1 MKWYNESEKRQLKLS
16 NTNNKLGK
24 ESGFLETDRLYQ
36 VEKKDIKKLE
46 DLLTRCFLND
56 PLYCKFIP
64 DEKTRKRLLP
74 ELFKCDLEELFES
87 CVIYADSKELNGIIV
102 VSDESEHYNVIK
114 YFWDVIV
121 AELKT
126 DHYLIKEDPS
136 LKTLWNFSIGRNYLN
151 SKWTEKLDEDN
162 RLHIIYL
169 AVSPTMQHH
178 GISRKLIQ
186 AVLDYAGEYDLMVS
200 LETHNRHNVSF
211 YEHFGFLTYEK
222 IEKHFDLVQYCMIRE
237 ARSKI
242 EALEI
247 SCEKDDKIVNA

>member
-1 MKWYNESEKRQLKLS
+1 M
-16 NTNNKLGK
+16 
-24 ESGFLETDRLYQ
+24 ETDRLYQ

-46 DLLTRCFLND
+46 ELLTRCFLND

-64 DEKTRKRLLP
+64 NEETRKKLLP
-74 ELFKCDLEELFES
+74 ELFKCDLEELFNS
-87 CVIYADSKELNGIIV
+87 CEIYADSKELNGIIV
-102 VSDESEHYNVIK
+102 VSDESEPYNVIK
-114 YFWDVIV
+114 YFWDEIV

-136 LKTLWNFSIGRNYLN
+136 LKTLWNFSVGRNYLN
-151 SKWTEKLDEDN
+151 SKWTDKLNEDD

-186 AVLDYAGEYDLMVS
+186 TVLDYADENDLMVS
-200 LETHNRHNVSF
+200 LETHNKHNVSF
-211 YEHFGFLTYEK
+211 YEHFGFRTFGK

-237 ARSKI
+237 TRSRI
-242 EALEI
+242 EALEM
-247 SCEKDDKIVNA
+247 SEEKEDKIVNG

>member
-1 MKWYNESEKRQLKLS
+1 M
-16 NTNNKLGK
+16 
-24 ESGFLETDRLYQ
+24 ETDRLYQ

-46 DLLTRCFLND
+46 ELLTKCFLND

-64 DEKTRKRLLP
+64 DERTRKKLLP
-74 ELFKCDLEELFES
+74 ELFKCDLEELFNS
-87 CVIYADSKELNGIIV
+87 CKIYADSKELNGIIV
-102 VSDESEHYNVIK
+102 VSDESEPYNVIK
-114 YFWDVIV
+114 YFLDVVV

-151 SKWTEKLDEDN
+151 SKWTDKLDEDN

-186 AVLDYAGEYDLMVS
+186 VVLDYADVNDLMVS
-200 LETHNRHNVSF
+200 LETHNKYNVSF
-211 YEHFGFLTYEK
+211 YEHFGFCPFEI
-222 IEKHFDLVQYCMIRE
+222 IEKHFDLIQYCMIRE
-237 ARSKI
+237 ARSKV
-242 EALEI
+242 EASEVFD
-247 SCEKDDKIVNA
+247 EKEEKIVNA